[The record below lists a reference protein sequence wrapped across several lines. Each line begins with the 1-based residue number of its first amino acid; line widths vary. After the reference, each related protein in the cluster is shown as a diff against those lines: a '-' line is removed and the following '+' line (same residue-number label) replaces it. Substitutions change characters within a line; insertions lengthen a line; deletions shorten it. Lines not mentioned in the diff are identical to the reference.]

1 MNNNQ
6 EIKPFKGQA
15 RNSNVVVKLLKQENI
30 VGGLDLTSKEDKDQK
45 FKRAVVLSLGDN
57 CPKDESNEFLIPI
70 GSEIL
75 FDQHKGTPLT
85 LEGENYEVIYF
96 ADIMVTL

>member
-1 MNNNQ
+1 VNIITIFNVDDESEIDHSLLDTNN
-6 EIKPFKGQA
+6 IID
-15 RNSNVVVKLLKQENI
+15 I
-30 VGGLDLTSKEDKDQK
+30 VEFEYLT
-45 FKRAVVLSLGDN
+45 
-57 CPKDESNEFLIPI
+57 KDESNEFLIPV

>member
-1 MNNNQ
+1 
-6 EIKPFKGQA
+6 
-15 RNSNVVVKLLKQENI
+15 
-30 VGGLDLTSKEDKDQK
+30 
-45 FKRAVVLSLGDN
+45 LGDN
-57 CPKDESNEFLIPI
+57 CPKDESNEFLIPV